1 MQNHS
6 PETDAGARKVYVG
19 VNLYVSPDGNVLPRS
34 IVWEDGRVIEIERV
48 RFRIPRASTRVGGQ
62 GMRYTVVVKGQDRYL
77 YDENGKWF
85 VEGSRQ

>member
-1 MQNHS
+1 MQSANE
-6 PETDAGARKVYVG
+6 PETGMRKVYVG
-19 VNLYVSPDGNVLPRS
+19 VHLYVDPNGGVLPRS

-62 GMRYTVVVKGQDRYL
+62 GLRYTVVVKGQDRYL

-85 VEGSRQ
+85 VEGSSQ